1 MGALSVLLTGNT
13 CLSSGHVHVC
23 VSNSCIGGIS
33 KRCASSSG
41 QRRSG
46 CVSSYWRFFLSCP
59 SPWHVESTSLRPP
72 PPWPAPQPSVL
83 GTPRPALAPGVWL
96 PSASDLQMANPWG
109 LPTPFCSR
117 PEEPTPTEGALPP
130 GGTKEAPPRARPCHL
145 PVRSPSEPARAT
157 SAWSTLLGP
166 GHSSFAGFQLQPQGL
181 WGCST
186 WDDT

>member
-13 CLSSGHVHVC
+13 CPSSGHVHVR
-23 VSNSCIGGIS
+23 VSNSCVGGIS

-46 CVSSYWRFFLSCP
+46 CVSSYWCFLSCP

-130 GGTKEAPPRARPCHL
+130 GGTKEAPPRACPCHL
-145 PVRSPSEPARAT
+145 PVRSPSELARAT